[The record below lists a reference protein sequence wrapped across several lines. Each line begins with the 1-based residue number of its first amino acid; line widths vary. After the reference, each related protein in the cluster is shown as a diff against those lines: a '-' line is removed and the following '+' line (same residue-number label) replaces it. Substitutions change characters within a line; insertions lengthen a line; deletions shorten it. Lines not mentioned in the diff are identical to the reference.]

1 MLRVVILYT
10 LSSII
15 ASPLLA
21 QSSAKLR
28 DRVSDLFRFGNCDGL
43 LCLDGS
49 INAGTGHGDHF
60 LPAFASGNAAIIS
73 FITNAIGQS
82 VSNTPISATS
92 SGATFSFV
100 GGLPVRTSTSAGP
113 IFAERAQ
120 TLGRGKFFVGANVS
134 GAHFTTLNGVPAD
147 NLSLNFVHEDVSNA
161 GTLGDPEFEND
172 VIDVTMGL
180 DIDVLVTSVFM
191 TYGITDFIDIGVA
204 LPFVRTSLKGS
215 SEAQI
220 MPFGSTAFHFFGGSI
235 ADPVLRAASS
245 IDGSA
250 TGIGDVAARIKINL
264 GQSPK
269 VGAAL
274 LGDVRFATG
283 DEEDLLGAGDA
294 SGRAL
299 AVVSAQFGAF
309 APHLNAGYVVRAA
322 NEQNDAALATI
333 GFDNL
338 MTSWATL
345 AFDVLTEWQIG
356 ADKNSLPGP
365 ITYDQPFRR
374 EVQSSPIVERR
385 ANIVNASVGMKFTL
399 RGGTVL
405 VTNAIFPLTETGL
418 QPDVVWTAGL
428 EYNF

>member
-1 MLRVVILYT
+1 MLRVVTLYT
-10 LSSII
+10 LGLLI
-15 ASPLLA
+15 ASPLAA
-21 QSSAKLR
+21 QSSTKLR
-28 DRVSDLFRFGNCDGL
+28 ERVSDLFRFGNCDGL

-49 INAGTGHGDHF
+49 INAGTGHGDHY

-73 FITNAIGQS
+73 FITGAIGKS
-82 VSNTPISATS
+82 VSNTPLGATS

-147 NLSLNFVHEDVSNA
+147 NLSLNFVHEDVDNA

-172 VIDVTMGL
+172 VVEVTMGL
-180 DIDVLVTSVFM
+180 DIDVLVSSLFM
-191 TYGITDFIDIGVA
+191 TYGLTDFIDIGVA
-204 LPFVRTSLKGS
+204 VPFVRTSLKGS

-220 MPFGSTAFHFFGGSI
+220 LPFGSTALHFFGGSI
-235 ADPVLRAASS
+235 ANPVLRAASS
-245 IDGSA
+245 IDASA
-250 TGIGDVAARIKINL
+250 TGIGDVAGRIKINL

-269 VGAAL
+269 FGAAL
-274 LGDVRFATG
+274 LGDIRLPTG
-283 DEEDLLGAGDA
+283 DEDDLLGAGDA

-299 AVVSAQFGAF
+299 AVVSAQFGTF
-309 APHLNAGYVVRAA
+309 SPHLNAGYLVRAA
-322 NEQNDAALATI
+322 DEENDAALATV

-338 MTSWATL
+338 LTPWATL

-356 ADKNSLPGP
+356 DDKITLPGP
-365 ITYDQPFRR
+365 ITFDTPFPRKI
-374 EVQSSPIVERR
+374 QSTPIVARR
-385 ANIVNASVGMKFTL
+385 ANVVNASVGMKFTV